1 MYIYFFSRFLWAW
14 HDNQTGKYN
23 AIEIGCYTF
32 IDITR
37 MEKTLITYQIF
48 AFVYF
53 SLTLIMSI
61 GMAMFSLI
69 Y

>member
-1 MYIYFFSRFLWAW
+1 MYIYFFSRFLWPW

-23 AIEIGCYTF
+23 AIEIVTGCYTV
-32 IDITR
+32 IDKI
-37 MEKTLITYQIF
+37 EIVLITYEIF
-48 AFVYF
+48 SFVYF

-61 GMAMFSLI
+61 CMAMFSLI